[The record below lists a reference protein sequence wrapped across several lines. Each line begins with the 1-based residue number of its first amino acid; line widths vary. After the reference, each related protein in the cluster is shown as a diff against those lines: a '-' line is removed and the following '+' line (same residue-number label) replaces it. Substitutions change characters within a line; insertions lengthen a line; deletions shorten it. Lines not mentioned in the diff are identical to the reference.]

1 MHEHD
6 EHHDDLDEPSGFGH
20 GRRRR
25 RRMPPWARTEEAWA
39 GGPPPGGMPFEIPIP
54 GPPFGD
60 RMFLSRNVGRRGR
73 GRGRARRGDIRAAI
87 LLVLADRPM
96 HGYEV
101 MTELAERSG
110 GVWRPSPG
118 SVYPTLQQLEDEDL
132 VRSEEID
139 QKRIFRLTDAG
150 RAESERGRSAGSS
163 LGNRHRRPQ
172 RRAAGTASRHRA
184 AHGSGRPG
192 RAGRHRRADQCDAGT
207 PRRRAQGRVPPARRG
222 RRSDGCG

>member
-1 MHEHD
+1 MHHD
-6 EHHDDLDEPSGFGH
+6 HDDLDDLSGLGYGRRARR
-20 GRRRR
+20 GRRRVPGWTR
-25 RRMPPWARTEEAWA
+25 SAEAWA
-39 GGPPPGGMPFEIPIP
+39 GGPPPGPTFEVPLP

-60 RMFLSRNVGRRGR
+60 RVFFWGPGGRRR

-132 VRSEEID
+132 VRSEVLD

-150 RAESERGRSAGSS
+150 REESERVAARGAPWATVSDGLNDEQRALHHAAAQLTAAVMQVAHAGSDE
-163 LGNRHRRPQ
+163 Q
-172 RRAAGTASRHRA
+172 VRAAQVLLDGARKSVYRLLAEDDEHEQ
-184 AHGSGRPG
+184 
-192 RAGRHRRADQCDAGT
+192 ADG
-207 PRRRAQGRVPPARRG
+207 
-222 RRSDGCG
+222 

>member
-1 MHEHD
+1 M
-6 EHHDDLDEPSGFGH
+6 
-20 GRRRR
+20 GR
-25 RRMPPWARTEEAWA
+25 
-39 GGPPPGGMPFEIPIP
+39 GPTPRADVRGAAP

-60 RMFLSRNVGRRGR
+60 RFFVWGPGGGRRR

-132 VRSEEID
+132 VRSEEVD
-139 QKRIFRLTDAG
+139 QKRVFRLTDAG
-150 RAESERGRSAGSS
+150 RQESERVGARGSAVGDVQ
-163 LGNRHRRPQ
+163 RRAQ
-172 RRAAGTASRHRA
+172 RRAARDCT
-184 AHGSGRPG
+184 
-192 RAGRHRRADQCDAGT
+192 T
-207 PRRRAQGRVPPARRG
+207 PRPSSLPR
-222 RRSDGCG
+222 